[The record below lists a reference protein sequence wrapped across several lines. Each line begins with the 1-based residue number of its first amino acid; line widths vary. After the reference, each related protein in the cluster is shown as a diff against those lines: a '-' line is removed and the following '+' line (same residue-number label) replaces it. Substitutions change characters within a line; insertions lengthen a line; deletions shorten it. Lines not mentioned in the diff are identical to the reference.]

1 VCREHSEWSS
11 TVGTAL
17 VGVTI
22 VGLSVLAA
30 LLGFALVERICAR
43 DKWQQHNDVA
53 GFIYAVLGVI
63 YAVLLAYVVIVVWQD
78 FSAAHLTTQQEANQV
93 ADLYGLA
100 DQLPAPYDARVRE
113 LARAYARSVI
123 DDEWPLLDRGQASPR
138 TTELVRE
145 LGRTLRVVE
154 PQTSRDQ
161 VIYDKTLTLYQGLQD
176 NRRLRLYQSRDGLH
190 PLVWTIIIA
199 GAIVTVTFTYLFGL
213 DNTGAHALMIAALA
227 GTIAAIL
234 FMIQATDYPYSGDVR
249 VLPTPFE
256 LILGTMTDGP

>member
-1 VCREHSEWSS
+1 
-11 TVGTAL
+11 
-17 VGVTI
+17 VTI

-30 LLGFALVERICAR
+30 LLGFALVERRCAR
-43 DKWQQHNDVA
+43 GMRQQHNDVA

-78 FSAAHLTTQQEANQV
+78 FSAADLTTQQEANQV

-154 PQTSRDQ
+154 PGRD
-161 VIYDKTLTLYQGLQD
+161 
-176 NRRLRLYQSRDGLH
+176 S
-190 PLVWTIIIA
+190 
-199 GAIVTVTFTYLFGL
+199 
-213 DNTGAHALMIAALA
+213 
-227 GTIAAIL
+227 
-234 FMIQATDYPYSGDVR
+234 
-249 VLPTPFE
+249 
-256 LILGTMTDGP
+256 